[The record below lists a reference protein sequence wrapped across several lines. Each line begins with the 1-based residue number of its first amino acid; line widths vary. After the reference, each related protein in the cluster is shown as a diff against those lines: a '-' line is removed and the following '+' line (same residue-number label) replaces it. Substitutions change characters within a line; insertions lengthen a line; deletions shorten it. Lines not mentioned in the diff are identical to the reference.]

1 LTLPFFFLERHA
13 MHTDDRPSARRLAD
27 TSPLDAVPTPEAIRD
42 RMARNAEENRVLRS
56 LFRVAWRIE
65 SRKAKQTENRQ
76 GVAHV

>member
-1 LTLPFFFLERHA
+1 
-13 MHTDDRPSARRLAD
+13 
-27 TSPLDAVPTPEAIRD
+27 
-42 RMARNAEENRVLRS
+42 MARNAEENRVLRS